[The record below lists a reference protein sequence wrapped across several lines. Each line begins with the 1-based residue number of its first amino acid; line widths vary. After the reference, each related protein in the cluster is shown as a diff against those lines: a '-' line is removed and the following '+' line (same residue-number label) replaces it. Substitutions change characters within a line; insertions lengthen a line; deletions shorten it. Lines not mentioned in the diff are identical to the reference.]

1 MIIIKKVL
9 FILISLTIIP
19 FVNAKETPSGLI
31 SFDEDKTGYYFF
43 ANGTPIT
50 IDNATSSDM
59 GAKISWDGGSIEV
72 PKNTNVYG
80 GYHNNSIKTT
90 SSITINGGTIY
101 WIYGGGLHKSH
112 TTVSKVVLNDG
123 YVKDIRPGGSAAD
136 VKDYH
141 DGIKYEFPS
150 ENTSK
155 ENMETIVEEAYLT
168 INGGVV
174 KGTVFGGGMGI
185 SYVKNAYLTIN
196 NGDLS
201 SSYVTAGGSNGV
213 TSNAVV
219 NINGGNINI
228 FQASNKGVV
237 EKSFTK
243 VTNGNIDKLYIAAED
258 EGDILYSGVLI
269 TGGKINTLSKGKIKN
284 KDVPTLNNNTSFNT
298 LYLDGTVIN
307 DETHEAFKVIKDKN
321 ITGGY
326 INLDLLLPNNIAKV
340 KVTTFPYKSYKLDT
354 ILENK
359 RSTLNNFTLTDKETL
374 VSAKFI
380 LDNPNTS
387 DNIVLSVIV
396 FTLSS
401 FSLITLLYFLT
412 KEKSN

>member
-80 GYHNNSIKTT
+80 GYHNNSIKTI

-101 WIYGGGLHKSH
+101 WIYGGGLLKSH

-155 ENMETIVEEAYLT
+155 ENMETVVEE
-168 INGGVV
+168 
-174 KGTVFGGGMGI
+174 
-185 SYVKNAYLTIN
+185 AYLTIN

-307 DETHEAFKVIKDKN
+307 DEPLEAFKVIKDKN

-401 FSLITLLYFLT
+401 FSLITLLYFLA

>member
-80 GYHNNSIKTT
+80 GYHNNSIKTI

-101 WIYGGGLHKSH
+101 WIYGGGLLKSH

-155 ENMETIVEEAYLT
+155 ENMETVVEE
-168 INGGVV
+168 
-174 KGTVFGGGMGI
+174 
-185 SYVKNAYLTIN
+185 AYLTIN

-307 DETHEAFKVIKDKN
+307 DETLEAFKVIKDKN

>member
-1 MIIIKKVL
+1 MPL
-9 FILISLTIIP
+9 
-19 FVNAKETPSGLI
+19 VNAKDNPSGLV

-43 ANGTPIT
+43 ANGTPII
-50 IDNATSSDM
+50 IDKPISSDM

-80 GYHNNSIKTT
+80 GYHNNSKKTT
-90 SSITINGGTIY
+90 ASITMNGGTIY
-101 WIYGGGLHKSH
+101 WIYGGGLHKSY

-150 ENTSK
+150 VNTSK
-155 ENMETIVEEAYLT
+155 EDMDTVVEEAYLT

-174 KGTVFGGGMGI
+174 KGTAFGGGMGI
-185 SYVKNAYLTIN
+185 SYVKNAYFTIN
-196 NGDLS
+196 DGNLS
-201 SSYVTAGGSNGV
+201 SSYVTAGGSNGI
-213 TSNAVV
+213 TSNVVV

-228 FQASNKGVV
+228 YQSSNRGIV
-237 EKSFTK
+237 EKAFTK
-243 VTNGNIDKLYIAAED
+243 VTNGNINKLYIAAID
-258 EGDILYSGVLI
+258 EGDILYSSVLI
-269 TGGKINTLSKGKIKN
+269 TGGRVNTLSKGKIKN
-284 KDVPTLNNNTSFNT
+284 KDVPTLNNNTPFNA
-298 LYLDGTVIN
+298 LYLDSTVIN
-307 DETHEAFKVIKDKN
+307 DETNEAYKVIKDKN
-321 ITGGY
+321 INGGY
-326 INLDLLLPNNIAKV
+326 INLDLTLPNNTSKV
-340 KVTTFPYKSYKLDT
+340 KVTTFPYYSYKLDT
-354 ILENK
+354 VLENNK
-359 RSTLNNFTLTDKETL
+359 ITSNNFTLTSKETL

-387 DNIVLSVIV
+387 DNIILSIIV
-396 FTLSS
+396 FVLSS

>member
-80 GYHNNSIKTT
+80 GYHNNSIKTI

-101 WIYGGGLHKSH
+101 WIYGGGLLKSH

-155 ENMETIVEEAYLT
+155 ENMETVVEE
-168 INGGVV
+168 
-174 KGTVFGGGMGI
+174 
-185 SYVKNAYLTIN
+185 AYLTIN

-307 DETHEAFKVIKDKN
+307 DETLEAFKVIKDKN

-396 FTLSS
+396 FILSS
-401 FSLITLLYFLT
+401 FSLITLLCFLT

>member
-80 GYHNNSIKTT
+80 GYHNNSIKTI

-101 WIYGGGLHKSH
+101 WIYGGGLLKSH

-155 ENMETIVEEAYLT
+155 ENMETVVEE
-168 INGGVV
+168 
-174 KGTVFGGGMGI
+174 
-185 SYVKNAYLTIN
+185 AYLTIN

-307 DETHEAFKVIKDKN
+307 DETLEAFKVIKDKN

-396 FTLSS
+396 FILSS

>member
-50 IDNATSSDM
+50 IDNATSSNM

-219 NINGGNINI
+219 NINGGNI
-228 FQASNKGVV
+228 
-237 EKSFTK
+237 
-243 VTNGNIDKLYIAAED
+243 DKLYIAAED

-307 DETHEAFKVIKDKN
+307 DETLEAFKVIKDKN

-396 FTLSS
+396 FILSS

>member
-1 MIIIKKVL
+1 
-9 FILISLTIIP
+9 
-19 FVNAKETPSGLI
+19 
-31 SFDEDKTGYYFF
+31 
-43 ANGTPIT
+43 
-50 IDNATSSDM
+50 M
-59 GAKISWDGGSIEV
+59 GAKISQDGGSIEV

-101 WIYGGGLHKSH
+101 WIYGGGLLKSH

-155 ENMETIVEEAYLT
+155 ENMETVVEE
-168 INGGVV
+168 
-174 KGTVFGGGMGI
+174 
-185 SYVKNAYLTIN
+185 AYLTIN

-258 EGDILYSGVLI
+258 DGDILYSGVLI

-307 DETHEAFKVIKDKN
+307 DETLEAFKVIKDKN

>member
-1 MIIIKKVL
+1 MPL
-9 FILISLTIIP
+9 
-19 FVNAKETPSGLI
+19 VNAKDNPSGLV

-43 ANGTPIT
+43 ANGTPII
-50 IDNATSSDM
+50 IDKPTSSDM

-80 GYHNNSIKTT
+80 GYHNNSKKTT
-90 SSITINGGTIY
+90 ASITMNGGTIY
-101 WIYGGGLHKSH
+101 WIYGGGLHKSY

-150 ENTSK
+150 VNTSK
-155 ENMETIVEEAYLT
+155 EDMDTVVEEAYLT

-174 KGTVFGGGMGI
+174 KGTAFGGGMGI
-185 SYVKNAYLTIN
+185 SYVKNAYFTIN
-196 NGDLS
+196 DGNLS
-201 SSYVTAGGSNGV
+201 SSYVTAGGSNGI
-213 TSNAVV
+213 TSNVVV

-228 FQASNKGVV
+228 YQSSNRGIV
-237 EKSFTK
+237 EKAFTK
-243 VTNGNIDKLYIAAED
+243 VTNGNINKLYIAAID
-258 EGDILYSGVLI
+258 EGDILYSSVLI
-269 TGGKINTLSKGKIKN
+269 TGGKVNTLSKGKIKN
-284 KDVPTLNNNTSFNT
+284 KDVLTLNNNTPFNA

-307 DETHEAFKVIKDKN
+307 DETNEAYKVIKDKN
-321 ITGGY
+321 INGGY
-326 INLDLLLPNNIAKV
+326 INLDLTLPNNTSKV
-340 KVTTFPYKSYKLDT
+340 KVTTFPYYSYKLDT
-354 ILENK
+354 VLENNK
-359 RSTLNNFTLTDKETL
+359 ITSNNFTLTSKETL

-387 DNIVLSVIV
+387 DNIILSIIV
-396 FTLSS
+396 FVLSS